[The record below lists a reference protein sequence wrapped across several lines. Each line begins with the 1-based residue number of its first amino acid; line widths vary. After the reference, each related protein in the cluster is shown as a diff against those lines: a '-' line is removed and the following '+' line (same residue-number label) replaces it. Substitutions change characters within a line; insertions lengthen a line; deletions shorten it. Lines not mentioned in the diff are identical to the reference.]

1 MEKTNNQN
9 EIKERLIGFLQIT
22 ALAIWGLAIIIGAC
36 TGGSDGST
44 AGGAFGGFCVGL
56 GIVILNAF
64 IVRIIDDPSR
74 LIYFIIC
81 TPIGFLIGLIWGW
94 DEAKL
99 GATIGGLIAFLAIAD
114 MLKKK

>member
-1 MEKTNNQN
+1 
-9 EIKERLIGFLQIT
+9 
-22 ALAIWGLAIIIGAC
+22 
-36 TGGSDGST
+36 
-44 AGGAFGGFCVGL
+44 
-56 GIVILNAF
+56 
-64 IVRIIDDPSR
+64 

-99 GATIGGLIAFLAIAD
+99 GATIGGLIAFLAVAD